1 MAKFTRAEIR
11 NILGEA
17 CTEEI
22 ENRLVALHL
31 GVVDPLK
38 DDLTKYKADAE
49 KLPGVQ
55 KQLDDLKAAGD
66 GGYKEKYEKEHSAF
80 EAFKTDITAKES
92 KAAKEKAVR
101 AYFESKNITG
111 ANLDLAMRG
120 CGEEM
125 AALELDGEKIKD
137 TKSLDALVDGTYK
150 GLVSKQTVR
159 FDTGARFNGGGNP
172 LDVADYLASA
182 NITLQTAFGMTY
194 VENFLGLG
202 TVILNSSVPKGK
214 IYATAKDNIVL
225 YYIPVN
231 GADLGEV
238 FDFTTDATG
247 YIGIHEEPDYTNM
260 TASDTVINGMA
271 LFAERID
278 GVVVGSI
285 TPAVGG

>member
-38 DDLTKYKADAE
+38 DDLTRYKTDAE
-49 KLPGVQ
+49 KLSGVQ

-159 FDTGARFNGGGNP
+159 FDTGARFNGGGKP
-172 LDVADYLASA
+172 MTKDEIMQ
-182 NITLQTAFGMTY
+182 IT
-194 VENFLGLG
+194 
-202 TVILNSSVPKGK
+202 
-214 IYATAKDNIVL
+214 DR
-225 YYIPVN
+225 
-231 GADLGEV
+231 
-238 FDFTTDATG
+238 
-247 YIGIHEEPDYTNM
+247 
-260 TASDTVINGMA
+260 
-271 LFAERID
+271 AERRAAIAANTD
-278 GVVVGSI
+278 LFRKEE
-285 TPAVGG
+285 

>member
-1 MAKFTRAEIR
+1 MALTRKLLKGMGLTDEQVDTI
-11 NILGEA
+11 IEA
-17 CTEEI
+17 HTDT
-22 ENRLVALHL
+22 
-31 GVVDPLK
+31 VDGLK
-38 DDLTKYKADAE
+38 ADVTRYKADAE

-159 FDTGARFNGGGNP
+159 VDTGARFNGGGKP
-172 LDVADYLASA
+172 MTKDEIMQ
-182 NITLQTAFGMTY
+182 IT
-194 VENFLGLG
+194 
-202 TVILNSSVPKGK
+202 
-214 IYATAKDNIVL
+214 DR
-225 YYIPVN
+225 
-231 GADLGEV
+231 
-238 FDFTTDATG
+238 
-247 YIGIHEEPDYTNM
+247 
-260 TASDTVINGMA
+260 
-271 LFAERID
+271 AERRAAIAANMD
-278 GVVVGSI
+278 LFRKEE
-285 TPAVGG
+285 

>member
-1 MAKFTRAEIR
+1 MVKFTRAEIR
-11 NILGEA
+11 NILGDA

-172 LDVADYLASA
+172 
-182 NITLQTAFGMTY
+182 IT
-194 VENFLGLG
+194 
-202 TVILNSSVPKGK
+202 
-214 IYATAKDNIVL
+214 KDEIMQ
-225 YYIPVN
+225 I
-231 GADLGEV
+231 
-238 FDFTTDATG
+238 TDR
-247 YIGIHEEPDYTNM
+247 
-260 TASDTVINGMA
+260 
-271 LFAERID
+271 AERRAAIAANMD
-278 GVVVGSI
+278 LFRKEE
-285 TPAVGG
+285 